1 MEYHPNYE
9 LHLFESHEEM
19 PEVVEIFKSFANVML
34 ENNKSVI
41 RKLSFIFC

>member
-1 MEYHPNYE
+1 
-9 LHLFESHEEM
+9 M
-19 PEVVEIFKSFANVML
+19 PEVVEIFKSFANVMF